1 MAVDY
6 EQAVQ
11 ALKRRIGDQW
21 SGAEPDGRDEF
32 VDALREELGYAHDD
46 ARQVVDA
53 MIQAGT
59 LRYHRAD
66 PADEPHVAVPV
77 APVQNAGAP
86 SGASGTGS
94 NTILPPAALIG
105 NHGYWQIGDG
115 LSGDDGGRK
124 GQVVPS

>member
-11 ALKRRIGDQW
+11 ALQRRIGDQW
-21 SGAEPDGRDEF
+21 SGAEQDGRDEF
-32 VDALREELGYAHDD
+32 ADALREELGYAHDD

-59 LRYHRAD
+59 LRYHHAD
-66 PADEPHVAVPV
+66 PTEEPQVAVPV
-77 APVQNAGAP
+77 TPVLSGGVP
-86 SGASGTGS
+86 SGTGGTGS

-105 NHGYWQIGDG
+105 RNGYWQIGDG